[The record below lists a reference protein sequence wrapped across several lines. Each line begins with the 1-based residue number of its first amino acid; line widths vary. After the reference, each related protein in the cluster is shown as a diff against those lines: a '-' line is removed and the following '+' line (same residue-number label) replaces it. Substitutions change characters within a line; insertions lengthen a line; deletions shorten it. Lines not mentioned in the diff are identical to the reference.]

1 MNNRPPKTYEPEE
14 YPRCVNCGRMV
25 MHSRAT
31 ECSVCFINKKEPPSP
46 SPLSHFTASDFTT
59 VPPAKK

>member
-1 MNNRPPKTYEPEE
+1 MTTRPPAYEPEE
-14 YPRCVNCGRMV
+14 YPRCERCGRLAL
-25 MHSRAT
+25 HSRAT
-31 ECSVCFINKKEPPSP
+31 MCSVCFINKKEPPPP